1 MDNNN
6 DQEWQSY
13 YAAMMMEN
21 SPASYFKRSASSPY
35 DRDDDRIDDDGD
47 RFYEGDDIG
56 CDVGYNDDEERDEE
70 EREEA
75 DEEEETPARGDGAP
89 TSPCGDRRG
98 GTKRRSSKKRKR
110 RDPNKPKG
118 CLTAVLMYS
127 NANRERV
134 KTENPDLKFG
144 DVARL
149 LSAEYSSLPPE
160 DAAIWQK
167 ASVDDRVRYNREML
181 SYVPPAQVSGDGGD
195 ATADRSDDDSIVA
208 DDEAVAVVESR
219 PAPKKPKKDPN
230 APKKPLSS
238 WHFFTSGCA
247 RRQVLAQHP
256 TATARDVMG
265 LLSSQYKVL
274 LEEERA
280 VLDERANADR
290 ERYEMEMLEYE
301 ANGGYI
307 AD

>member
-1 MDNNN
+1 MDYNN

-144 DVARL
+144 DVVSAASAHMLCVCHTTSIERRIASASIFYFLMLYHPTSSRPCFLFHPSPHVRSTIEGPSPLGGIL
-149 LSAEYSSLPPE
+149 LSPSRGCSDLAEG
-160 DAAIWQK
+160 
-167 ASVDDRVRYNREML
+167 V
-181 SYVPPAQVSGDGGD
+181 G
-195 ATADRSDDDSIVA
+195 
-208 DDEAVAVVESR
+208 
-219 PAPKKPKKDPN
+219 
-230 APKKPLSS
+230 
-238 WHFFTSGCA
+238 
-247 RRQVLAQHP
+247 RRQGPIQ
-256 TATARDVMG
+256 
-265 LLSSQYKVL
+265 S
-274 LEEERA
+274 
-280 VLDERANADR
+280 
-290 ERYEMEMLEYE
+290 
-301 ANGGYI
+301 
-307 AD
+307 